1 MPCVPSCEFQLPF
14 SSPNYSSACL
24 FRAHVFMKDTVHRE
38 NADNEERKSAAD
50 RIFRYFI
57 CSVIN
62 LTWWSKHLM
71 ESSDKI
77 RMNFITALLEPNN
90 VLYIEPILSE
100 FTERLNE
107 RWKLYYR
114 MSHHFR
120 ILDNIEVHEWAGL
133 HVTASGFRRRL
144 SSASL
149 CFTSWSLM
157 VYPCTAWSNLPTPPC
172 HFRSIG
178 TVCIL
183 PTWNMTGLYGS
194 AKSHICPK
202 LHYLSLL

>member
-1 MPCVPSCEFQLPF
+1 
-14 SSPNYSSACL
+14 
-24 FRAHVFMKDTVHRE
+24 MKDTVHRE

-77 RMNFITALLEPNN
+77 RMNFITALLEPNS
-90 VLYIEPILSE
+90 VIYREPILLE
-100 FTERLNE
+100 FTKRLHQ
-107 RWKLYYR
+107 RWKFYYR

-120 ILDNIEVHEWAGL
+120 ILDNREVHGWAGL
-133 HVTASGFRRRL
+133 HVTAWGFRHRL

-149 CFTSWSLM
+149 CFTSWFLM
-157 VYPCTAWSNLPTPPC
+157 VYPCTSWSNLPTPLC
-172 HFRSIG
+172 HFPWIG

-183 PTWNMTGLYGS
+183 HTWNMTELYGS
-194 AKSHICPK
+194 AKSHIFPK
-202 LHYLSLL
+202 RHYL